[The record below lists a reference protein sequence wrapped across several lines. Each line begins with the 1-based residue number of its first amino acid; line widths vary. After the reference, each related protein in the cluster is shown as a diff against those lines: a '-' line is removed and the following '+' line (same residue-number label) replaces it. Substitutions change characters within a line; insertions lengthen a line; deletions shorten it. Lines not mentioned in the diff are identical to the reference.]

1 MLFCNTISLDSNS
14 HGFPSR
20 GGGGRPLPPPPTAK
34 NLLIISHLKIF
45 PRVDSSTYQRFIP
58 PPLNVSFHKNFIIN
72 PPENCIFG
80 CSHCSYTIFLSFNF
94 ILFVHAAGHANLDF
108 NWRSIIQKVVY
119 SLGNGL
125 NGQNHSSIRFL
136 PPNKNFPPAIFP
148 IPPVGGLP
156 LYQSLTLLEKSWFT
170 RTG

>member
-1 MLFCNTISLDSNS
+1 MV
-14 HGFPSR
+14 FPPGEVGVDHS
-20 GGGGRPLPPPPTAK
+20 PPPRRTAK

-58 PPLNVSFHKNFIIN
+58 PPLNVSFHKNFIIK
-72 PPENCIFG
+72 PPENCSFG
-80 CSHCSYTIFLSFNF
+80 CSQCSYTIFLSFNF

>member
-1 MLFCNTISLDSNS
+1 MV
-14 HGFPSR
+14 FPPGEVGVDHS
-20 GGGGRPLPPPPTAK
+20 PPPPRTAK
-34 NLLIISHLKIF
+34 YLLIISHLKIF

-58 PPLNVSFHKNFIIN
+58 PPLNVSFHKNFIIK
-72 PPENCIFG
+72 PPENCSFG
-80 CSHCSYTIFLSFNF
+80 CSQCSYTIFLSFNF

>member
-1 MLFCNTISLDSNS
+1 MV
-14 HGFPSR
+14 FPPGEVGVYHS
-20 GGGGRPLPPPPTAK
+20 PPPPRTAK

-58 PPLNVSFHKNFIIN
+58 PPLNVSFHKNFIIK